1 MGVSRKRSSTLNL
14 WKNFN
19 ENWDILKPAFLT
31 YYKCKH
37 EGSINFPTSQIGPVW
52 VRVIFKR
59 WGRRWCVFKQIAK
72 DIYYENVH
80 TTCLALKKI
89 WRIICT
95 SILKVNHSWRKKGAK
110 MLLFLHSRFK
120 NRLEHSLTDRSK
132 ISLIDLYSLMLNRC
146 QTRICF
152 LFSFINLFKWTLI
165 LILRTAEKL

>member
-72 DIYYENVH
+72 DIYFENVH
-80 TTCLALKKI
+80 TTCLALKNLENYLYFNFESK
-89 WRIICT
+89 
-95 SILKVNHSWRKKGAK
+95 SFVKKKKAQK
-110 MLLFLHSRFK
+110 CFFFLHSRFK

-165 LILRTAEKL
+165 LILETAEKL

>member
-1 MGVSRKRSSTLNL
+1 MPIGSWLGHVRNSNLSKPFYDIYHFLVVFLLSWTKTFRNTSLKLFFCPMGVSRKRSSTLNL

-31 YYKCKH
+31 YYKCKKH

-95 SILKVNHSWRKKGAK
+95 SILKVNHSWRKK
-110 MLLFLHSRFK
+110 RRK
-120 NRLEHSLTDRSK
+120 NA
-132 ISLIDLYSLMLNRC
+132 
-146 QTRICF
+146 
-152 LFSFINLFKWTLI
+152 SFFALSI
-165 LILRTAEKL
+165 